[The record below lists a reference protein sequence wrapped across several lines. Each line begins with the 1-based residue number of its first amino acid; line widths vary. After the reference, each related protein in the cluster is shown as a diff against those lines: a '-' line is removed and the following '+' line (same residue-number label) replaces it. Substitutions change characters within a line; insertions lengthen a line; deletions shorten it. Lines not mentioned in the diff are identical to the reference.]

1 MGGERGGQERTVR
14 ARSGRGPRGARRA
27 EEDGAA
33 DLGSHGRGGFVLA
46 FVVFMLFSVSV
57 AAATG
62 YLVINSEFAMSK
74 NAIDGSEAL
83 AVARAGL
90 ERFVA
95 EQLGVVA
102 DTVSYA
108 LGDGVAVVTTRRLF
122 TRDAVTDMYY
132 IRSEATVTDIFAPDT
147 PARRVVGAYAVH
159 RRRPLVPH
167 AVVMLSAD
175 LIRVESGGWAHGT
188 DYSTPSDCPVGGA
201 SDIGGLVTKSSFF
214 EDVPTR
220 VEGSPEAQTWAG
232 GYSAIVDS
240 IAIRWDVLSDP
251 DLPLEFDG
259 VWPNYGTLPSDS
271 FPVVRQYGWVAPNT
285 YGRGVLIVDGV
296 FDPGPSFQ
304 WYGIV
309 LAGVVDDV
317 IQGSLRGLLVGGLD
331 ANNPYTTVSVQTD
344 VRYYS
349 CEVYAANE
357 SLSYLE
363 LLENTVFESN

>member
-1 MGGERGGQERTVR
+1 MRG
-14 ARSGRGPRGARRA
+14 RSRRGPRGARRGD
-27 EEDGAA
+27 EDEAA
-33 DLGSHGRGGFVLA
+33 DLDAQGRGGFVLA

-108 LGDGVAVVTTRRLF
+108 LGDGVAVVTSRRLF
-122 TRDAVTDMYY
+122 TQDAVTDMYY
-132 IRSEATVTDIFAPDT
+132 IRSEATVTDIFAPNT
-147 PARRVVGAYAVH
+147 PARRVVGAHAVY
-159 RRRPLVPH
+159 RQRPLVPH
-167 AVVMLSAD
+167 AAVMLSAD
-175 LIRVESGGWAHGT
+175 VVRVESGGWAHGI
-188 DYSTPSDCPVGGA
+188 DYSTPSECAVGGA
-201 SDIGGLVTKSSFF
+201 SDIGGLVTRSTFY
-214 EDVPTR
+214 EDVPNR
-220 VEGSPEAQTWAG
+220 VEGSPEAQTWPA
-232 GYSAIVDS
+232 GYSAVVDS
-240 IAIRWDVLSDP
+240 LAIRWDVLSDP

-259 VWPNYGTLPSDS
+259 VWPNYGMLPADS
-271 FPVVRQYGWVAPNT
+271 FPVVRQHGLVAPNT

-296 FDPGPSFQ
+296 FDPGTSFQ
-304 WYGIV
+304 WQGIV
-309 LAGVVDDV
+309 LAAAVDDV

-331 ANNPYTTVSVQTD
+331 ANNPSTTVRVLTD
-344 VRYYS
+344 IRYYS
-349 CEVYAANE
+349 CYVYAANE

>member
-1 MGGERGGQERTVR
+1 MGGERGGEERTVR
-14 ARSGRGPRGARRA
+14 VRSRRGPRGARRGD
-27 EEDGAA
+27 EDEAA
-33 DLGSHGRGGFVLA
+33 DLDAQGRGGFVLA

-108 LGDGVAVVTTRRLF
+108 LGDGVAVVTSRRLF
-122 TRDAVTDMYY
+122 TQDAVTDMYY
-132 IRSEATVTDIFAPDT
+132 IRSEATVTDIFAPNT
-147 PARRVVGAYAVH
+147 PARRVVGAHAVY

-167 AVVMLSAD
+167 AAVMLSAD
-175 LIRVESGGWAHGT
+175 VVRVESGGWAHGI
-188 DYSTPSDCPVGGA
+188 DYSTPSECAVGGA
-201 SDIGGLVTKSSFF
+201 SDIGGLVTRSTFY
-214 EDVPTR
+214 EDVPNR
-220 VEGSPEAQTWAG
+220 VEGSPEAQTWPA
-232 GYSAIVDS
+232 GYSAVVDS
-240 IAIRWDVLSDP
+240 LAIRWDVLSDP

-259 VWPNYGTLPSDS
+259 VWPNYGMLPADS
-271 FPVVRQYGWVAPNT
+271 FPVVRQHGLVAPNT

-296 FDPGPSFQ
+296 FDPGTSFQ
-304 WYGIV
+304 WQGIV
-309 LAGVVDDV
+309 LAAAVDDV

-331 ANNPYTTVSVQTD
+331 ANNPSTTVRVLTD
-344 VRYYS
+344 IRYYS
-349 CEVYAANE
+349 CYVYAANE

>member
-1 MGGERGGQERTVR
+1 MR
-14 ARSGRGPRGARRA
+14 ARRVDEDAALGA
-27 EEDGAA
+27 G
-33 DLGSHGRGGFVLA
+33 GRGGFVLA

-74 NAIDGSEAL
+74 SAIDGSEAL

-108 LGDGVAVVTTRRLF
+108 LGDGVAVVTSRRLF
-122 TRDAVTDMYY
+122 TQDAVTDMYY
-132 IRSEATVTDIFAPDT
+132 IRSEATVTDIFAPNT

-167 AVVMLSAD
+167 AAVMLSAD
-175 LIRVESGGWAHGT
+175 VVRVESGGRAHGT
-188 DYSTPSDCPVGGA
+188 DYSTVSDCPVGGA
-201 SDIGGLVTKSSFF
+201 SDIGGLVTRSSFF
-214 EDVPTR
+214 EYAPDR
-220 VEGSPEAQTWAG
+220 VEGSPEALIWAG

-259 VWPNYGTLPSDS
+259 VWPNYGTLPPDS
-271 FPVVRQYGWVAPNT
+271 FPVVRQYGTVAPNT
-285 YGRGVLIVDGV
+285 YGRGVLIVDGM

-309 LAGVVDDV
+309 LAGAVDDV
-317 IQGSLRGLLVGGLD
+317 IQGSLRGLLVGGLNV
-331 ANNPYTTVSVQTD
+331 NNPYTTVIVQTD

-357 SLSYLE
+357 ALSYLE